1 MGGAEGLCP
10 LFPLCGT
17 GILWVSVLLACTSL
31 SPFHHR
37 GQSHLSV
44 VATVTAILLLAAR
57 SLAIISFQHRVLVG
71 ALAGGAG
78 PALWQPLLDTE
89 CCEQPLCP
97 GRTDGGAG
105 DFTSAP
111 LPTLA
116 GAPMLLPLPAHSRGS
131 ASLPAPNRWI
141 TVILRTVFTAKL
153 CSQNPWKAAGSLEG
167 GDASEALLSPSLC
180 ATGRGALFVHI
191 SLVFQCVTF

>member
-1 MGGAEGLCP
+1 M
-10 LFPLCGT
+10 
-17 GILWVSVLLACTSL
+17 LLACTNL

-44 VATVTAILLLAAR
+44 VATVTAILLIAAK

-78 PALWQPLLDTE
+78 PAPWQPLLDTK
-89 CCEQPLCP
+89 CCETAPLSWQD
-97 GRTDGGAG
+97 GRGTG

-111 LPTLA
+111 LPALA